1 MCASRTHAAT
11 IPPSLPLAQAAEL
24 LRTATAVLRVE
35 NAAGRPLGEL
45 YASDLVAACARQL
58 PPDTPVGLLL
68 EEDSCTALERLTAG
82 QRRLLAGIAAGTG
95 SLGEL
100 AGAVAALAEHSLPEA
115 RAALFALRDGQL
127 APLAAPTL
135 TAAEIAALAS
145 AGSPCALAATTGRAA
160 DAPWPS
166 PADLRS
172 DPEQHRCHAWPVLD
186 DEGRNQGVLA
196 LLLPCA
202 PAGEADEVGGT
213 LLATLSS
220 ALLGLLQ
227 LGLSQLDTRRTLEAS
242 QRQLRALVD
251 AIPDLIFFKDAEGI
265 YRGCNSA
272 FSRVAG
278 RPAEEI
284 IGSDDAAL
292 FGAETARG
300 YRSHDR
306 STMQGRHVVVEEQC
320 VCDAAGQAV
329 AYETIKA
336 PVVDADGRVLG
347 IVGVARDVQY
357 RREAETQLR
366 LAASVFANS
375 HDGILIVDKDGT
387 VRDVNRA
394 FTTLT
399 GFEAAAVLGKPAQPL
414 MLPVG
419 DPAEYAEMIAAVQTT
434 GAWQG
439 ELSARHRNGEAC
451 LRQISVS
458 AVRNP
463 QGEPTHYVTV
473 FSDVTA
479 LKESQQRLEQ
489 LAHYDPLTRLPNR
502 TLLHSRLDRLLA
514 SARAE
519 GSMAVVGYLDLDGF
533 KPINDKHGHHV
544 GDRLL
549 VQIADRLA
557 AAVRD
562 GDTVA
567 RLGGD
572 EFILLLTGLAS
583 AEDVEQLLARILRAV
598 AEPVHV
604 GELTLHVSASLGATI
619 FPDDDSPPDI
629 LLRHADQAMY
639 RAKQL
644 GRSTYH
650 LFDAAQDQLAQA
662 NQALYKRIAAALE
675 EQELCLHYQPKVGL
689 RDGRVVGVE
698 ALIRWQHPVEGLLGP
713 AHFLPTSEGTELSE
727 AIDRW
732 VVESALAQMA
742 AWQVQGLEMAVSVNV
757 SARTLQQ
764 PELPDWLGECLARH
778 PQLAASGLTLE
789 VLESAALADIGI
801 VSANIARCAAHGV
814 GFALDDFGTGY
825 SSLTY
830 LRRLPAKVLK
840 IDRSFVA
847 GMLGN
852 PEDLA
857 IVEGVLGLAGAF
869 DRSVI
874 AEGVE
879 TPAQGRALLAL
890 GCDTVQG
897 FGIARPM
904 PAAAVPAWVAGFA
917 LGPEWRPGWR
927 GTTAAEAELRR

>member
-11 IPPSLPLAQAAEL
+11 IPPSLPLARAAEL

-35 NAAGRPLGEL
+35 SAAGRLLGEL

-58 PPDTPVGLLL
+58 PHDTPAALLL
-68 EEDSCTALERLTAG
+68 DEGATAALERLAAG
-82 QRRLLAGIAAGTG
+82 ERRLLAGIAAGAS
-95 SLGEL
+95 SLSAL
-100 AGAVAALAEHSLPEA
+100 AGAIATLAEHCLPEA
-115 RAALFALRDGQL
+115 RAALFSANEGEL
-127 APLAAPTL
+127 ATLAAPSLGADET
-135 TAAEIAALAS
+135 AALAA
-145 AGSPCALAATTGRAA
+145 AGAPCALAASGQAA
-160 DAPWPS
+160 SSPWPAAARLANAEE
-166 PADLRS
+166 P
-172 DPEQHRCHAWPVLD
+172 QRCHAWPIQD
-186 DEGRNQGVLA
+186 DAGRCLGVLA
-196 LLLPCA
+196 LLLPSA
-202 PAGEADEVGGT
+202 RADEADGA
-213 LLATLSS
+213 LLATVSG
-220 ALLGLLQ
+220 ALLGLLRP
-227 LGLSQLDTRRTLEAS
+227 GFSQLHTRRALEAS
-242 QRQLRALVD
+242 QGQLRALVD

-272 FSRVAG
+272 FSRVAR
-278 RPAEEI
+278 RPAAEI
-284 IGSDDAAL
+284 VGSNDAAL

-300 YRSHDR
+300 YRSHDH

-320 VCDAAGQAV
+320 VCDADGQPV

-387 VRDVNRA
+387 VLDVNRA

-399 GFEAAAVLGKPAQPL
+399 GFEAGAVLGKPARPL

-458 AVRNP
+458 AVRGP

-519 GSMAVVGYLDLDGF
+519 GCMAVVGYLDLDGF

-572 EFILLLTGLAS
+572 EFILLLTGLGS

-619 FPDDDSPPDI
+619 FPDDDAPPDI

-713 AHFLPTSEGTELSE
+713 AHFLPATEGTELSE

-742 AWQVQGLEMAVSVNV
+742 AWRRQGLEMAVSVNV

-764 PELPDWLGECLARH
+764 PELPDWLGECLGQH
-778 PQLAASGLTLE
+778 PQLAASALTLE
-789 VLESAALADIGI
+789 VLESAALADIAI

-904 PAAAVPAWVAGFA
+904 PAAAVPAWVAGFV

-927 GTTAAEAELRR
+927 STAAEAELRR

>member
-11 IPPSLPLAQAAEL
+11 IPPTLPLAQAAAL

-35 NAAGRPLGEL
+35 SAAGKLLGEL
-45 YASDLVAACARQL
+45 YAADLIAACARQL
-58 PPDTPVGLLL
+58 PHDTPAGLLL
-68 EEDSCTALERLTAG
+68 AETSGAALERLADG
-82 QRRLLAGIAAGTG
+82 QRRVLAEIAGG
-95 SLGEL
+95 KLSLSEQ
-100 AGAVAALAEHSLPEA
+100 AAAIAVLAEHCLVDA
-115 RAALFALRDGQL
+115 RAALFAARDGKPVL
-127 APLAAPTL
+127 LAAPSLNADETS
-135 TAAEIAALAS
+135 ALA
-145 AGSPCALAATTGRAA
+145 AAASPCAIAASHALPTSAA
-160 DAPWPS
+160 WP
-166 PADLRS
+166 PGAQADVT
-172 DPEQHRCHAWPVLD
+172 EQRCHAWPVVD
-186 DEGRNQGVLA
+186 DKGHSIALLA
-196 LLLPCA
+196 LLLP
-202 PAGEADEVGGT
+202 ADGPDQA
-213 LLATLSS
+213 LLATL
-220 ALLGLLQ
+220 AETLLGLLR
-227 LGLSQLDTRRTLEAS
+227 LSLSQSGTRSALEAS

-251 AIPDLIFFKDAEGI
+251 AIPDLIFFKDPDGV

-272 FSRVAG
+272 FSQVAG
-278 RPAEEI
+278 LPAAEI
-284 IGSDDAAL
+284 IGRDDASL
-292 FGAETARG
+292 FGTEIASH
-300 YRSHDR
+300 YRSHDHA
-306 STMQGRHVVVEEQC
+306 TMQGRQVVAEEQH
-320 VCDAAGQAV
+320 VLDASGRPIT
-329 AYETIKA
+329 YETIKA
-336 PVVDADGRVLG
+336 PVLDADGRVLG

-375 HDGILIVDKDGT
+375 HDGILIVDRNGT
-387 VRDVNRA
+387 VLDVNRA

-399 GFEAAAVLGKPAQPL
+399 GFEAEAVLGKPAQPL

-419 DPAEYAEMIAAVQTT
+419 DPAEYAEMIAAVRAS

-458 AVRNP
+458 AVRDEH
-463 QGEPTHYVTV
+463 GEPTHYVTV
-473 FSDVTA
+473 FSDITA

-502 TLLHSRLDRLLA
+502 TLLHARLDRLLA
-514 SARAE
+514 SARVD
-519 GSMAVVGYLDLDGF
+519 GSLAVVGYLDLDGF

-583 AEDVEQLLARILRAV
+583 ADDVEQLLGRILRAV
-598 AEPVHV
+598 AEPLRV
-604 GELTLHVSASLGATI
+604 GELLLHISASLGATI

-675 EQELCLHYQPKVGL
+675 EHELCLHYQPKVGL

-698 ALIRWQHPVEGLLGP
+698 ALIRWQHPVEGLLSP
-713 AHFLPTSEGTELSE
+713 AHFLPATEGTELSE

-732 VVESALAQMA
+732 VVQSALAQMD
-742 AWQVQGLEMAVSVNV
+742 AWRTQGVEMAVSVNV

-764 PELPDWLGECLARH
+764 PELPDWLGDCLARH
-778 PQLAASGLTLE
+778 PRLAASGLTLE
-789 VLESAALADIGI
+789 VLESAALADIAI

-857 IVEGVLGLAGAF
+857 IVEGVLGLASAF
-869 DRSVI
+869 DRAVI

-904 PAAAVPAWVAGFA
+904 PATAIPAWVSGFA
-917 LGPEWRPGWR
+917 LGPEWKPGWR
-927 GTTAAEAELRR
+927 GNPAATPELRN